1 FIFLVGMMVTPLV
14 GIASISTQVS
24 EAFAGLDRIRELR
37 EMETEDD
44 LDRGL
49 DSPEEI
55 EGDVAF
61 DNVSFEYE
69 PDVPVLRDVS
79 FHAPAGTRAARVGPS
94 GAGKGTLIGL
104 VRAFARPQTG
114 RVVVDGR
121 DLTQLK
127 LRDYRSQIGVVLQ
140 DNFLFD
146 GTIRENIAFSR
157 PDATDEEVREAGRIA
172 HCDEFVSR
180 FEGGYDTIVG
190 ERGVKLSGGQRQ
202 RVAIARAI

>member
-1 FIFLVGMMVTPLV
+1 LFQNIASTITGTSAVTAFSTVIVGAISVLVILVGGRAILSGGMTVGELTSFIFLVGMMVTPLV

-79 FHAPAGTRAARVGPS
+79 FHAPAGTTTALVGPS
-94 GAGKGTLIGL
+94 GAGKSTLIGL
-104 VRAFARPQTG
+104 VMACARPQTG

-157 PDATDEEVREAGRIA
+157 
-172 HCDEFVSR
+172 
-180 FEGGYDTIVG
+180 
-190 ERGVKLSGGQRQ
+190 
-202 RVAIARAI
+202 